1 MRPAQQLDAFQHSP
15 ARLAAAHR
23 EQAAMWLV
31 NPHYKP
37 DERQRRHDDDM
48 READRI
54 EREAGE
60 MSR

>member
-1 MRPAQQLDAFQHSP
+1 MRSDRNLDLYRHSP

-31 NPHYKP
+31 NPYYKP

-60 MSR
+60 IRK